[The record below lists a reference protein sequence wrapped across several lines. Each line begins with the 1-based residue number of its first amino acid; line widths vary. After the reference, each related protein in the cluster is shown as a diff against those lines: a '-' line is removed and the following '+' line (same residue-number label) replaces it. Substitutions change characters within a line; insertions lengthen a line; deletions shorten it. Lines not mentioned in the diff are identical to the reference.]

1 MGKAKLPV
9 EKLKASKSKPIPVKI
24 VADAPSPSR
33 YAEEDKKWRA
43 QDDMR
48 ALQRAL
54 QRAKEIE
61 SDKARMQ
68 AVKSVAKEEMA
79 RLKNIC

>member
-1 MGKAKLPV
+1 MAKSKLPV

-24 VADAPSPSR
+24 VSDAPTVSSKH
-33 YAEEDKKWRA
+33 AEEDKKWRA
-43 QDDMR
+43 QDDM
-48 ALQRAL
+48 RAL

-68 AVKSVAKEEMA
+68 AVKSV
-79 RLKNIC
+79 NG

>member
-1 MGKAKLPV
+1 MAKSKLPV

-24 VADAPSPSR
+24 VSDAPTVSSK

-43 QDDMR
+43 QDDM
-48 ALQRAL
+48 RAL

-79 RLKNIC
+79 RLKKIC

>member
-1 MGKAKLPV
+1 MAKAKLPV
-9 EKLKASKSKPIPVKI
+9 EKLKASKKPIPVKI
-24 VADAPSPSR
+24 VSDAPSTSSK

-48 ALQRAL
+48 ALQRA
-54 QRAKEIE
+54 KEIE

-68 AVKSVAKEEMA
+68 AVKAVAKEEMA
-79 RLKNIC
+79 RLKKIC

>member
-1 MGKAKLPV
+1 MAKSKLPV
-9 EKLKASKSKPIPVKI
+9 EKLKASKKAIPVRI
-24 VADAPSPSR
+24 VSDAPKSSYP
-33 YAEEDKKWRA
+33 EEDKKWRA
-43 QDDMR
+43 QDDM
-48 ALQRAL
+48 RAL

-79 RLKNIC
+79 RLKKIC

>member
-1 MGKAKLPV
+1 MAKKLPV
-9 EKLKASKSKPIPVKI
+9 EKLKSSKKAIPVRI
-24 VADAPSPSR
+24 VSDAPSPSTK

-43 QDDMR
+43 QDDM
-48 ALQRAL
+48 RAL

-79 RLKNIC
+79 RLKKIC

>member
-24 VADAPSPSR
+24 VNDAPKVSS

-43 QDDMR
+43 RDDMR
-48 ALQRAL
+48 TLQ
-54 QRAKEIE
+54 QAKEIE
-61 SDKARMQ
+61 ADKARMQ
-68 AVKSVAKEEMA
+68 AVKSMAKDEMS
-79 RLKNIC
+79 RLKKIC

>member
-1 MGKAKLPV
+1 MGKKLPV
-9 EKLKASKSKPIPVKI
+9 EKLKASSKKPIPVKI
-24 VADAPSPSR
+24 VSDAPPKST
-33 YAEEDKKWRA
+33 YAEEDKKWQAR
-43 QDDMR
+43 DDM
-48 ALQRAL
+48 RAL

-79 RLKNIC
+79 RLKKIC